1 MHFAIIGQGLSGS
14 ALAIETAKR
23 GHEITCFDL
32 NVANSSSRVAIGLVN
47 PLVLKNKTLFDP
59 SQVYFNYFDRFF
71 KDISKLFERDF
82 LSRNLIREVLQE
94 KQEIHKWNSLQ
105 NNSKFDSFIGP
116 IENLNI
122 PTIKGIG
129 MGIIK
134 KSCRLDI
141 KSYLKTVREWLKENH
156 HLREERVNSIR
167 LIGEKISV
175 NDEKY
180 DGLLLAEGVEAYW
193 TEKIFGKLD
202 LSPTK
207 GEGIIIKSR
216 RSNFDFPVHRNIFL
230 LPEKKNIYT
239 VGSTFNHN
247 FSLQSPSAEGK
258 KTLIKDLSKWF
269 LDDYEVIDHWAGI
282 RPTTKSRKIC
292 FGWHSKYKN
301 IGFLNGLGTRGA
313 LTSPFYSSH
322 LLSIHSK

>member
-1 MHFAIIGQGLSGS
+1 MHFAIIGQGLAGS
-14 ALAIETAKR
+14 ALAIQTAKR

-32 NVANSSSRVAIGLVN
+32 NVPNSSSRVAIGLVN

-59 SQVYFNYFDRFF
+59 SQVYFNYFDIFF
-71 KDISKLFERDF
+71 KDISKLFGQDF

-94 KQEIHKWNSLQ
+94 KQEIHNWNSLQ
-105 NNSKFDSFIGP
+105 NNSKFNSCMGP
-116 IENLNI
+116 IENINI

-134 KSCRLDI
+134 NSCRLDI
-141 KSYLKTVREWLKENH
+141 KSYLKKVREWLNENH
-156 HLREERVNSIR
+156 HLRDERVYSIR
-167 LIGEKISV
+167 LIGEKIFV
-175 NDEKY
+175 NDKKY
-180 DGLLLAEGVEAYW
+180 DGLLLAEGVEAFW

-202 LSPTK
+202 FSPTK
-207 GEGIIIKSR
+207 GEGIIIKSQK
-216 RSNFDFPVHRNIFL
+216 SNFDFPVHRNIFL

-239 VGSTFNHN
+239 VGSTFERN

-258 KTLIKDLSKWF
+258 KFLIKDLSKWF

-282 RPTTKSRKIC
+282 RPTMKSRRIR

-301 IGFLNGLGTRGA
+301 VGFLNGLGARGVV
-313 LTSPFYSSH
+313 TSPFYSNH
-322 LLSIHSK
+322 LLSIHSI

>member
-1 MHFAIIGQGLSGS
+1 MHFAIIGQGLAGS
-14 ALAIETAKR
+14 ALAIQTAKR

-32 NVANSSSRVAIGLVN
+32 NVPNSSSRVAIGLVN

-59 SQVYFNYFDRFF
+59 SQGYFNYFDRFF
-71 KDISKLFERDF
+71 KDISKLFGQDF

-94 KQEIHKWNSLQ
+94 KQEIHNWNSLQ
-105 NNSKFDSFIGP
+105 NNSKFNSCMGP
-116 IENLNI
+116 IENINI

-134 KSCRLDI
+134 NSCRLDI
-141 KSYLKTVREWLKENH
+141 KSYLKKVREWLNENH
-156 HLREERVNSIR
+156 HLRDERVYSIR
-167 LIGEKISV
+167 LIGEKIFV
-175 NDEKY
+175 NDKKY
-180 DGLLLAEGVEAYW
+180 DGLLLAEGVEAFW

-202 LSPTK
+202 FSPTK
-207 GEGIIIKSR
+207 GEGIIIKSQK
-216 RSNFDFPVHRNIFL
+216 SNFDFPVHRNIFL

-239 VGSTFNHN
+239 VGSTFERN

-258 KTLIKDLSKWF
+258 KSLIKDLSKWF

-282 RPTTKSRKIC
+282 RPTMKSRRIR

-301 IGFLNGLGTRGA
+301 VGFLNGLGARGVV
-313 LTSPFYSSH
+313 TSPFYSNH
-322 LLSIHSK
+322 LLSIHSI